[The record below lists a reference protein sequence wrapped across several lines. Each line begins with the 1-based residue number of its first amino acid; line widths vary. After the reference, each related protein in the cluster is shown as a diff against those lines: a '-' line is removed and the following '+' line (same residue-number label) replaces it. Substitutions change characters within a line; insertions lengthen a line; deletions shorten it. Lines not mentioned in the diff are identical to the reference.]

1 MCSKTWFPLLP
12 PRTQTQH
19 LHVCCLRSILGI
31 TWQDR
36 VPNKDVLAQSEVPC
50 VFALLSQSW
59 LRWLGHV
66 SRMDDEGIPR
76 DILYSE
82 LATGTRPA
90 GRPNLRFK
98 DICKQDLK
106 AGNIN
111 TADWEVAAADQSH
124 WRLAVTALRSVR
136 KGERRERSCLRA
148 ASVPTEPSMDFI
160 RNNCNRACRSRIG
173 LYIHS
178 RRCNSATD

>member
-1 MCSKTWFPLLP
+1 M
-12 PRTQTQH
+12 
-19 LHVCCLRSILGI
+19 CCLRSILGI

-36 VPNKDVLAQSEVPC
+36 VPNKDVLAQSEVAC

-98 DICKQDLK
+98 DVCKPDLK

-111 TADWEVAAADQSH
+111 PADWEVAAADQIH

-136 KGERRERSCLRA
+136 KGERRSQASEGSVSSHRA
-148 ASVPTEPSMDFI
+148 KHGFH
-160 RNNCNRACRSRIG
+160 
-173 LYIHS
+173 L
-178 RRCNSATD
+178 